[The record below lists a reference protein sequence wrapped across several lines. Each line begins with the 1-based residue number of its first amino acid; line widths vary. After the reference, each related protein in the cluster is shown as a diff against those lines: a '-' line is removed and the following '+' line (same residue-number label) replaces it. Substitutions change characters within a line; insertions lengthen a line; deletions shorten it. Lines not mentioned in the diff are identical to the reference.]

1 MNGKDKPMKAM
12 TKILMMSLAELL
24 LMTLVSCNGGDQPV
38 ETTTPEVKDMP
49 IELIKDGSTEYTIVY
64 EDNASA
70 AELAKSVAKSFSKW
84 NVSIETVKA
93 SEAQPD
99 YGKEIIIGNARQS
112 VSAVTA
118 KMKTSDFAACVC
130 EDDWVLTAT
139 DDVNYKYLT
148 EVLDKKV
155 FGNMTGAALTVDPAA
170 DLVYSTSA
178 YADITY
184 ASYMDKQVRAISDDF
199 IKEIFTMETYKTTS
213 LRNGL
218 PYRLYV
224 PSNYDP
230 SKSYPVVLILH
241 GAGERGT
248 DNTAQLV
255 HVVKYL
261 FDQENSPVHDAIVV
275 MPQCPGGNQWVD
287 TPWADGNY
295 SLTNVKQSNESK
307 AVVELLDQI
316 AQTYSTDTD
325 RYYAMGISM
334 GGFGTWDLIMRYP
347 EKFAAAVPIC
357 GGADVAMAETLK
369 DHPIYTAHGSA
380 DTVVPP
386 TGTQEMVKAL
396 QDAGSTKLI
405 YKEVAGAGHD
415 VWTDV
420 SKDPAV
426 MEWMFSHKL
435 SDRK

>member
-1 MNGKDKPMKAM
+1 MYGKDKPMKAM
-12 TKILMMSLAELL
+12 TKILMTSLAALL
-24 LMTLVSCNGGDQPV
+24 LMTLVSCGGDKPA
-38 ETTTPEVKDMP
+38 ETTTPEVKEMP
-49 IELIKDGSTEYTIVY
+49 IELIKDGSTDYTIVY

-70 AELAKSVAKSFSKW
+70 AELAKTV
-84 NVSIETVKA
+84 VKA
-93 SEAQPD
+93 FSTHGITINSVKATEAEAD
-99 YGKEIIIGNARQS
+99 YGKEIIIGNARAS
-112 VSAVTA
+112 VANVTA
-118 KMKTSDFAACVC
+118 TLKTSDFAACVC

-148 EVLDKKV
+148 EILSKGVL
-155 FGNMTGAALTVDPAA
+155 GNITQNGLTVDPSEN
-170 DLVYSTSA
+170 LVYSTSK
-178 YADITY
+178 YADVTY
-184 ASYMDKQVRAISDDF
+184 ATYMDKQVRAISDDF
-199 IKEIFTMETYKTTS
+199 IKEIFTMETYKTTA

-255 HVVKYL
+255 HVVKQL
-261 FDQENSPVHDAIVV
+261 FDQENSPVHDSIVV

-347 EKFAAAVPIC
+347 DKFAAAVPIC
-357 GGADVAMAETLK
+357 GGADVTMAETLK

-386 TGTQEMVKAL
+386 SGTQAMVKAL

-426 MEWMFSHKL
+426 TDWMFSHKL

>member
-1 MNGKDKPMKAM
+1 MKAM
-12 TKILMMSLAELL
+12 TKILMTSLAALL
-24 LMTLVSCNGGDQPV
+24 LMTLVSCKGDQPA
-38 ETTTPEVKDMP
+38 ETTAQEVKDMP
-49 IELIKDGSTEYTIVY
+49 IDLIKDGTTEYTIVY

-70 AELAKSVAKSFSKW
+70 AKLAST
-84 NVSIETVKA
+84 IVKA
-93 SEAQPD
+93 FSTRSITIQAVKANEAEAD
-99 YGKEIIIGNARQS
+99 YGKEIIIGNARAS
-112 VSAVTA
+112 VANVTA
-118 KMKTSDFAACVC
+118 HMKSSDFAACVY
-130 EDDWVLTAT
+130 ENDWVLTAT

-148 EVLDKKV
+148 EILSN
-155 FGNMTGAALTVDPAA
+155 GTLNNITENGLTIDPSAN
-170 DLVYSTSA
+170 LMCSTSK
-178 YADITY
+178 YANITY
-184 ASYMDKQVRAISDDF
+184 ASYMDKKVRAISDDL
-199 IKEIFTMETYKTTS
+199 IKELFTTETYKTS
-213 LRNGL
+213 GLRNGL

-230 SKSYPVVLILH
+230 SKTYPVVLILH
-241 GAGERGT
+241 GAGERGN

-295 SLTNVKQSNESK
+295 SLDKVKQSNESK

-357 GGADVAMAETLK
+357 GGADVTMAETLK
-369 DHPIYTAHGSA
+369 NHPIYTAHGSA
-380 DTVVPP
+380 DNIVPP
-386 TGTQEMVKAL
+386 SGTQAMVKAL
-396 QDAGSTKLI
+396 QDAGSTAI
-405 YKEVAGAGHD
+405 VYKEVKGAGHD